1 MRKTYFILILA
12 GILFLNACNTEK
24 QHSKDNDLPIIENSY
39 SEREYESY
47 KKLLDT
53 ILVSSNLGYNKNVTI
68 TVPLEWQRNLNREFP
83 LIIVFDGQNQR
94 NTNYIL
100 NTIDYLTSIGQIPS
114 SVIISIESESELRT
128 YETLHPISNK
138 KGLALKNE
146 KFVFEEL
153 ITLAEKK
160 YKASS
165 FRLLIGH
172 SRYAYFTTSL
182 LFSRIDEL
190 NGIISLSPFYH
201 QKNVNLLDSIIQ
213 IENQSLP
220 SRKYYRFGMGNDFL
234 SYYFEM
240 NSTLKHLNNPLFD
253 AKGIVFK
260 EADHLVTPGLIIGG
274 ALYEIFEYWAER
286 QSIYFSSEQSNLSMF
301 NSLEENI
308 FTNYGSQLI
317 FSLGKL
323 NEKGWI
329 FYDEKEYEKAIEA
342 WEILMKYY
350 PNFSEGYL
358 SILDAQIQLKQDFS
372 NTIEKFN
379 NSLTKSNI
387 YSKEE
392 KVELVLKLENMSK

>member
-1 MRKTYFILILA
+1 MKKVYYIFIIVSVVILY
-12 GILFLNACNTEK
+12 ACNAKKENPTA
-24 QHSKDNDLPIIENSY
+24 SDLPTIENSN
-39 SEREYESY
+39 SGREYESY

-53 ILVSSNLGYNKNVTI
+53 TLVSSNLSYSKNVTI
-68 TVPLEWQRNLNREFP
+68 TVPLEWQKDLNREFP
-83 LIIVFDGQNQR
+83 LIVIFDGQNQR
-94 NTNYIL
+94 THNYIL
-100 NTIDYLTSIGQIPS
+100 NTIDYLTGIGQIPS

-128 YETLHPISNK
+128 YETLHPISSE

-146 KFVFEEL
+146 KFIFEEL

-190 NGIISLSPFYH
+190 NGIISLSPFYR
-201 QKNVNLLDSIIQ
+201 QSNVNLLDSIIQ
-213 IENQSLP
+213 IGDQSFT
-220 SRKYYRFGMGNDFL
+220 SKKYYRFGMGNDFP
-234 SYYFEM
+234 SYYFKM
-240 NSTLKHLNNPLFD
+240 DSTLKHLNNPLFD
-253 AKGIVFK
+253 AKGIIFK

-286 QSIYFSSEQSNLSMF
+286 QSRYLSDKQSSLSMY

-308 FTNYGSQLI
+308 LTNYGSQLT
-317 FSLGKL
+317 FSLRVL
-323 NEKGWI
+323 NEKGQS
-329 FYDEKEYEKAIEA
+329 FYDEKEYIKAIEA
-342 WEILMKYY
+342 WEILMRYY

-358 SILDAQIQLKQDFS
+358 SILDTQIQLKQDFS

-379 NSLTKSNI
+379 NSLSESNI
-387 YSKEE
+387 YSPKE
-392 KVELVLKLENMSK
+392 KAELVLKFENRNK